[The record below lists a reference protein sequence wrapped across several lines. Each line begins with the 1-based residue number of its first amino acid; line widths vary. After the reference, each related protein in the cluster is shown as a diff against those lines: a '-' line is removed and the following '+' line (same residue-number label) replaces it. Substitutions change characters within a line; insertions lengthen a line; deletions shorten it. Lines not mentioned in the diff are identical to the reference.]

1 MIKETK
7 KKETKAQRVA
17 THAVNAFL
25 WGAAS
30 TVCDRV
36 DMKGTSTLF
45 GVFSL
50 LNVVGLFV
58 ELMVDDKEEKEGEV
72 IDVVAEKA
80 TTSN

>member
-58 ELMVDDKEEKEGEV
+58 ELMVDDKEEKKEV

-80 TTSN
+80 TTGN

>member
-25 WGAAS
+25 WGVAS

-36 DMKGTSTLF
+36 DMKGTSSLF

-58 ELMVDDKEEKEGEV
+58 ELMVDDKEEKKEV

>member
-7 KKETKAQRVA
+7 KKETKAQRVS

-58 ELMVDDKEEKEGEV
+58 ELMVDDKEEKKEV

-80 TTSN
+80 TTGN

>member
-58 ELMVDDKEEKEGEV
+58 ELMVDDKEEKKEV

>member
-1 MIKETK
+1 MTKETK
-7 KKETKAQRVA
+7 KKSTKTQRVA

-36 DMKGTSTLF
+36 NMKGTSTLF

-50 LNVVGLFV
+50 LNVVSLFV
-58 ELMVDDKEEKEGEV
+58 ELIVDDKEKEDEV

-80 TTSN
+80 TTGN

>member
-30 TVCDRV
+30 TLCDRV

-58 ELMVDDKEEKEGEV
+58 ELMVDEKEEKDEV

-80 TTSN
+80 TTGN

>member
-1 MIKETK
+1 
-7 KKETKAQRVA
+7 
-17 THAVNAFL
+17 
-25 WGAAS
+25 
-30 TVCDRV
+30 
-36 DMKGTSTLF
+36 MKGTSTLF

-58 ELMVDDKEEKEGEV
+58 ELMVDDKEEKKEV

>member
-58 ELMVDDKEEKEGEV
+58 ELMVDDKEEKKEV
-72 IDVVAEKA
+72 IGVVAEKA

>member
-25 WGAAS
+25 WGATS

-58 ELMVDDKEEKEGEV
+58 ELMVDDKEEKKEV

>member
-1 MIKETK
+1 MAKSTK
-7 KKETKAQRVA
+7 TERIVNCAA
-17 THAVNAFL
+17 NAFL

-36 DMKGTSTLF
+36 DMKGTSSLF

-58 ELMVDDKEEKEGEV
+58 ELMIDDKEEKEDEV

-80 TTSN
+80 STSN